1 MKQDKRF
8 IKTEKLIHDAFFEVL
23 KNENYNSVTVD
34 KICKKAL
41 IGKNTFYSHYKNKD
55 DLLFSEINSFS
66 QDFGLYFK
74 DNPPISDAS
83 DDQIIEI
90 FIEYFFFSIKN
101 REEEYLLLMKNDNQ
115 VNFSER
121 LLISGRNFYFNHLKK
136 TAGPK
141 ATEIKNVL
149 LIDSLAAAII
159 RLQKGYLLHRNEVSL
174 EEVVDL
180 AKASYKDVVKQINS
194 FSP

>member
-83 DDQIIEI
+83 DDQTLDQLNLHI
-90 FIEYFFFSIKN
+90 F
-101 REEEYLLLMKNDNQ
+101 
-115 VNFSER
+115 
-121 LLISGRNFYFNHLKK
+121 
-136 TAGPK
+136 
-141 ATEIKNVL
+141 
-149 LIDSLAAAII
+149 LA
-159 RLQKGYLLHRNEVSL
+159 
-174 EEVVDL
+174 
-180 AKASYKDVVKQINS
+180 
-194 FSP
+194 